1 MSEAQAKW
9 SADGNYLPQ
18 IDPHTQA
25 KHRIIEAYIE
35 NLIITLYGT
44 GQHGLE
50 KFTFVDGFCGG
61 GIYDNRDNKKLWY
74 GSPLRIINAVREGY
88 KKSRRTYPLDV
99 KFIFIDNN
107 LEHLNCLKYYAMP
120 QSGFEELIDEQPHEF
135 ISEWGKR
142 VEQCEFMYGEF
153 EDLVNEC
160 IFKVDIRKGHSFFLL
175 DPFGWSHVSMSSIR
189 KINSLRK
196 SEILYT
202 YMIDYLKI
210 YVLGKHENNRDSFN
224 NILEADGY
232 YELADLENMNS
243 FGEQSYYRNE
253 SMRLFRDKGN
263 AKYIFTFSLIPRGQV
278 RVLYYLIHISSN
290 LRALEVM
297 KDSFWQE
304 NNLDYQYHFEIYG
317 YGFKTARYYERNQ
330 IELSFDITKD
340 SYEICLGKLDRDVG
354 KLIFDNPDGISF
366 QEICHKTMPLNP
378 ANRNLYNKYLNRYIN
393 EKELEAWRSGKLLK
407 GKQIEFRKNDII
419 KMASKY
425 QASFF
430 YESKFFSTDL

>member
-1 MSEAQAKW
+1 MSEAQATW
-9 SADGNYLPQ
+9 SADGSYLPQ

-25 KHRIIEAYIE
+25 KHRILEAYIE

-61 GIYDNRDNKKLWY
+61 GIYDNRDNKQPWY
-74 GSPLRIINAVREGY
+74 GSPIRIINAVREGY

-107 LEHLNCLKYYAMP
+107 PDHLNCLKYYSMP

-142 VEQCEFMYGEF
+142 VEQCEFMYGKF

-160 IFKVDIRKGHSFFLL
+160 VFKVDIRKGHSFFLL

-189 KINSLRK
+189 KINSLGK
-196 SEILYT
+196 SEIVYT
-202 YMIDYLKI
+202 YMIDFLKI
-210 YVLGKHENNRDSFN
+210 YVLGKHGKNRDSFN
-224 NILEADGY
+224 KILEADGY
-232 YELADLENMNS
+232 YELADLENMDS

-263 AKYIFTFSLIPRGQV
+263 AKYIFTFSLIPRGEV

-317 YGFKTARYYERNQ
+317 YGFQTATFYEKNQ

-340 SYEICLGKLDRDVG
+340 SYEICMDKLDRDVG
-354 KLIFDNPDGISF
+354 KLIFDNPGGISF
-366 QEICHKTMPLNP
+366 QEIRKTMPLNP
-378 ANRNLYNKYLNRYIN
+378 ANRKLYNKYLNRYIS
-393 EKELEAWRSGKLLK
+393 EKELEVWRSGELLK
-407 GKQIEFRKNDII
+407 KKQIEFRNNDII
-419 KMASKY
+419 KVVSKY
-425 QASFF
+425 QTSLF
-430 YESKFFSTDL
+430 YKSKFFSTDL